1 MSDVLIAAHRLMVRH
16 LGRRDYEPV
25 WQAMKAFTDQRDA
38 QTPDELWVVE
48 HNPVFTLGQ
57 AGKREHLLCP
67 GDIPVIPVDR
77 GGQVTYHGP
86 GQLVV
91 YLLVDVRRKC
101 CGPKMVVTAIENA
114 IIALLAGFGIDACNN
129 PSAPGVYV
137 NGAKI
142 ASLGLR
148 FRKMCSYHGLSLN
161 VAMELE
167 PFRRINPCGYPGLEV
182 VDMATLLGPI
192 EIEDVRQRLLTCL
205 QKALNYP
212 EIIST

>member
-1 MSDVLIAAHRLMVRH
+1 MSNALPPRGLTVRY
-16 LGRRDYEPV
+16 LGRRDYQPV
-25 WQAMKAFTDQRDA
+25 WQAMKEFTDRRNTA
-38 QTPDELWVVE
+38 TADELWVVE

-57 AGKREHLLCP
+57 AGERKHLLDP

-86 GQLVV
+86 GQLVI
-91 YLLVDVRRKC
+91 YLLVDVRRKHL
-101 CGPKMVVTAIENA
+101 GPRMMVA
-114 IIALLAGFGIDACNN
+114 ALEQAVIDLLDGFGISARND
-129 PSAPGVYV
+129 PGAPGVYV

-148 FRKMCSYHGLSLN
+148 FRRMCSYHGLSLN
-161 VAMELE
+161 VAMNLE

-182 VDMATLLGPI
+182 IDMASLLGPI
-192 EIEDVRQRLLTCL
+192 DRENVCQRLLLCL

-212 EIIST
+212 EIVRG

>member
-1 MSDVLIAAHRLMVRH
+1 MSNALPPQELTVRY
-16 LGRRDYEPV
+16 LGRRDYQPV
-25 WQAMKAFTDQRDA
+25 WQAMKDFTDRRNTA
-38 QTPDELWVVE
+38 TADELWVVE

-57 AGKREHLLCP
+57 AGERKHLLHP

-86 GQLVV
+86 GQLVI
-91 YLLVDVRRKC
+91 YLLVDVRRKHL
-101 CGPKMVVTAIENA
+101 GPRMMVA
-114 IIALLAGFGIDACNN
+114 ALEQAVIDLLDGFGISACND
-129 PSAPGVYV
+129 PGAPGVYV

-148 FRKMCSYHGLSLN
+148 FRRMCSYHGLSLN
-161 VAMELE
+161 VDMNLE

-182 VDMATLLGPI
+182 IDMATLLGQI
-192 EIEDVRQRLLTCL
+192 DRENVCQRLLVCL

-212 EIIST
+212 EIVSG

>member
-1 MSDVLIAAHRLMVRH
+1 MSNALPPRGLTVRY
-16 LGRRDYEPV
+16 LGRRDYQPV
-25 WQAMKAFTDQRDA
+25 WQAMKEFTDRRNTA
-38 QTPDELWVVE
+38 TADELWVVE

-57 AGKREHLLCP
+57 AGERKHLLDP

-86 GQLVV
+86 GQLVI
-91 YLLVDVRRKC
+91 YLLVDVRRKHL
-101 CGPKMVVTAIENA
+101 GPRMMVA
-114 IIALLAGFGIDACNN
+114 ALEQAVIDLLDGFGISACND
-129 PSAPGVYV
+129 PGAPGVYV

-148 FRKMCSYHGLSLN
+148 FRRMCSYHGLSLN
-161 VAMELE
+161 VAMNLE

-182 VDMATLLGPI
+182 TDMASLLGPI
-192 EIEDVRQRLLTCL
+192 DRENVCQRLLLCL

-212 EIIST
+212 EIVRG

>member
-1 MSDVLIAAHRLMVRH
+1 MSNALPPQELTVRY
-16 LGRRDYEPV
+16 LGRRDYQPV
-25 WQAMKAFTDQRDA
+25 WQAMKDFTDRRNTA
-38 QTPDELWVVE
+38 TADELWVVE

-57 AGKREHLLCP
+57 AGERKHLLDP

-86 GQLVV
+86 GQLVI
-91 YLLVDVRRKC
+91 YLLVDVRRKHL
-101 CGPKMVVTAIENA
+101 GPRMMVA
-114 IIALLAGFGIDACNN
+114 ALEQAVIDLLDGFGISACND
-129 PSAPGVYV
+129 PGAPGVYV

-148 FRKMCSYHGLSLN
+148 FRRMCSYHGLSLN
-161 VAMELE
+161 VAMNLE

-182 VDMATLLGPI
+182 TDMASLLGPI
-192 EIEDVRQRLLTCL
+192 DRENVCQRLLLCL

-212 EIIST
+212 EIVSG